1 MKNRI
6 PKPTPKET
14 ITHTGEELSKIQE
27 HVRSSL
33 EKTMIPHTEKELE
46 KHGTVGGIAVAL
58 GMAEAAAG
66 NIAGLALSAGQDEDA
81 VVAIFTKIMQAVGD
95 AINSTTQTI
104 LKDHLGVDVGD
115 EGIEAA
121 IEKMKQHGAGVDSKI
136 GFLFDAESLKKIL
149 AADFEGF
156 KAETGEY
163 GLPKEWDVDKKQKF
177 FDDLFD
183 LDGGDNEDA

>member
-14 ITHTGEELSKIQE
+14 MDHTGDELGKVQE

-33 EKTMIPHTEKELE
+33 ERTMIPHTEKEI
-46 KHGTVGGIAVAL
+46 GRFGAVGGIAVAL

-66 NIAGLALSAGQDEDA
+66 AVAGLAWSAGQGEEY
-81 VVAIFTKIMQAVGD
+81 VVDIYAKIMQAVGD

-104 LKDHLGVDVGD
+104 LKDHLGIEVDD
-115 EGIEAA
+115 IGIEKA
-121 IEKMKQHGAGVDSKI
+121 IEKMKEHGAGVDSKI
-136 GFLFDAESLKKIL
+136 GFLFDPEALKKIL
-149 AADFEGF
+149 KDDFDGF
-156 KAETGEY
+156 KESGDD
-163 GLPKEWDVDKKQKF
+163 GFSLPSEWDDPAKKQKF

-183 LDGGDNEDA
+183 LDGGDE